1 VLLILDNC
9 EHLVEACASLA
20 DVLLRA
26 WPNVRILA
34 TSREPLGV
42 AGDLALPAAELVGPT
57 GHVFGVDQ
65 NPGVLETATARAEAS
80 GLTNISFHAGDL
92 NKNIPG
98 NDFDA
103 VVGRLVLLYVPD
115 PAG

>member
-9 EHLVEACASLA
+9 EHLVETCASLA

-26 WPNVRILA
+26 CPNVRILA

-80 GLTNISFHAGDL
+80 GLTNISFHTGDL

>member
-1 VLLILDNC
+1 
-9 EHLVEACASLA
+9 
-20 DVLLRA
+20 
-26 WPNVRILA
+26 
-34 TSREPLGV
+34 V

>member
-1 VLLILDNC
+1 
-9 EHLVEACASLA
+9 
-20 DVLLRA
+20 
-26 WPNVRILA
+26 
-34 TSREPLGV
+34 V

-57 GHVFGVDQ
+57 GHVFRVDQ